1 MKKSLLSLCLMVLA
15 IASWAQNWTAPTEND
30 FPHSTPVYVQVKVNG
45 EEILKGVEVAAFIGD
60 ECRASIVSPNA
71 QISSNL
77 LCYQLRVWGD
87 MDTDLNKTITF
98 KVNYNGLV
106 FKMKKTITF
115 TGETHSEIPLVLNI
129 DLPTGVSLPDP
140 LALEAKLP
148 FSYDL
153 TNDIEFQYEAHDM
166 TGAPL
171 AYTPLG
177 ESEIETELTYNWDFA
192 NSSSY
197 FTVEDNKL
205 TAVQETP
212 GSYLGLTIKIISDVA
227 ELELLST
234 STNVVIT
241 QPVVPVASISCEPN
255 VWDITTDDNLYQLE
269 ELNAAIT
276 VLPEDATNK
285 SYTFEPADEEAA
297 AVFAN
302 GKFTDGGTYN
312 INIVSVA
319 DNSIYTTIVVNV
331 VVPVDAIRPT
341 QSSFYAI
348 TGENLFD
355 LITPNIVV
363 YPENATNKAFHFVVS
378 DEDSDAIVDGVAQ
391 RPGLYRL
398 TVQSDEN
405 PERQTEVTVTVNEIE
420 APESITVNVGESFM
434 EQLSGQIQ
442 VLPIMETFE
451 FAYTI
456 APKTD
461 ADAEGL
467 DVAEGVAL
475 KAGTYTLVVT
485 CTENPKATAEIE
497 VVVVTPVKITFPSS
511 LTLSKFKET
520 ELALTFVEG
529 DNFDP
534 ELLEIQI
541 YFYND
546 IMVPGLE
553 PISYYPTTED
563 NLTWELLANLV
574 GYYEMSV
581 LYNGEY
587 MLNEDGSEYSQLN
600 VPVEVPF
607 NNQGWDWIYFPG
619 MYSLQ
624 TEDGNYKPWMN
635 QDENNRIIDLRSQ
648 TDLLYNDP
656 TYGLFGTI
664 TELACWVGMYKIK
677 ATYENPYDAMF
688 VCTDGDNFWQP
699 TYPTLR
705 KGYNWIGYPN
715 EWDITI
721 DQFNNLNEVNVPED
735 GDKIIGKTGFAEYDA
750 VEGLWLAQEGFT
762 LQAGKGYLYY
772 SNGEGEKSLDMVFY
786 PEDMAQ
792 ARQTKQIAAARQLE
806 KKVWNYD
813 AGAFADN
820 MAVVARIEG
829 LENPENYS
837 IGAFVNGECRG
848 EGSVVS
854 KGRMMISVAG
864 IAGEKVTFRIYNK
877 VTGEFADVAETVKYA
892 QTLGSLKAPLSL
904 TVPEVTGISSV
915 IATDKVQTEGV
926 YDMNGRRV
934 NSMTQSG
941 VYVVKTMVDG
951 KLETKKVVVK

>member
-15 IASWAQNWTAPTEND
+15 MASWAQNWTAPTQND

-45 EEILKGVEVAAFIGD
+45 EEILKGAEVAAFIGD
-60 ECRASIVSPNA
+60 ECRASIESPNA
-71 QISSNL
+71 QIGSDL

-98 KVNYNGLV
+98 KVWYNGLV
-106 FKMKKTITF
+106 FNMKKTITF
-115 TGETHSEIPLVLNI
+115 TGETHSEIPLVLNV

-166 TGAPL
+166 TGAPV

-177 ESEIETELTYNWDFA
+177 ESEIETELTYKWDFA

-205 TAVQETP
+205 TAVQETQ
-212 GSYLGLTIKIISDVA
+212 GSYLGLNIMA
-227 ELELLST
+227 ELPETQMQFLST
-234 STNVVIT
+234 FTTVIIT
-241 QPVVPVASISCEPN
+241 QPVVPVASISCTPSE
-255 VWDITTDDNLYQLE
+255 WTITTNDNLYQLND
-269 ELNAAIT
+269 LNAAIT

-285 SYTFEPADEEAA
+285 SYTFEPADEAAA

-302 GKFTDGGTYN
+302 GMFTDGGTYN
-312 INIVSVA
+312 INIVSQA

-355 LITPNIVV
+355 LVTPSIKV

-378 DEDSDAIVDGVAQ
+378 DEDSDAIVDGVAT
-391 RPGLYRL
+391 RPGVYNIAI
-398 TVQSDEN
+398 QSDEN
-405 PERQTEVTVTVNEIE
+405 PQVQTSVTVTVNEIE
-420 APESITVNVGESFM
+420 APESVTVNVGESFM

-442 VLPIMETFE
+442 VLPIMDTFA
-451 FAYTI
+451 FTYTI

-475 KAGTYTLVVT
+475 KAGTYTLLVT

-497 VVVVTPVKITFPSS
+497 VVVLTPVKITFPAN

-520 ELALTFVEG
+520 ELPLTFVEG

-534 ELLEIQI
+534 ELIEIQI
-541 YFYND
+541 NSYND

-553 PISYYPTTED
+553 PITYYSTSED
-563 NLTWELLANLV
+563 KLTWDLLANLI
-574 GYYEMSV
+574 GYYDLQV

-587 MLNEDGSEYSQLN
+587 MLNEEGSEYTQIT
-600 VPVEVPF
+600 VPVEIPF
-607 NNQGWDWIYFPG
+607 NNAGWDWIYMPTN
-619 MYSLQ
+619 YELQ
-624 TEDGNYKPWMN
+624 NEDGSYKSWMN
-635 QDENNRIIDLRSQ
+635 RDKNNRIIDLRSQ
-648 TDLLYNDP
+648 TDLLYNDD
-656 TYGLFGTI
+656 TYGLFGSI
-664 TELACWVGMYKIK
+664 YSMNAWSGMYKIK
-677 ATYENPYDAMF
+677 AAYENPEDAMF
-688 VCTDGDNFWQP
+688 VSDMEIYWEMF
-699 TYPTLR
+699 YPTVKR
-705 KGYNWIGYPN
+705 GYNWIGYPC

-721 DQFNNLNEVNVPED
+721 DQFNTLNEWNNPSD

-772 SNGEGEKSLDMVFY
+772 SNNEEEYELDLIY
-786 PEDMAQ
+786 RPEDMAQ
-792 ARQTKQIAAARQLE
+792 ARLPRQAAASRQLHN
-806 KKVWNYD
+806 VWNYD

-864 IAGEKVTFRIYNK
+864 IAGEKVTFRLYNK

-892 QTLGSLKAPLSL
+892 QTLGSLKAPLAL

-915 IATDKVQTEGV
+915 VATDKVQTEGI

>member
-45 EEILKGVEVAAFIGD
+45 EEILKGVEVAAFIDD
-60 ECRASIVSPNA
+60 ECRASLVSPNA

-87 MDTDLNKTITF
+87 MDADLNKTIAF
-98 KVNYNGLV
+98 KVSYNGLV

-129 DLPTGVSLPDP
+129 DLPTGVSMPDP

-166 TGAPL
+166 TGAPV

-177 ESEIETELTYNWDFA
+177 ESEIETELTYKWDFA

-205 TAVQETP
+205 TAVQETQ
-212 GSYLGLTIKIISDVA
+212 GAYLGLNIMA
-227 ELELLST
+227 ELPETQVQFLST
-234 STNVVIT
+234 FTTVIIT

-269 ELNAAIT
+269 ELNAAII

-285 SYTFEPADEEAA
+285 AYTFEPADEAAA

-302 GKFTDGGTYN
+302 GRFTDGGTYN

-319 DNSIYTTIVVNV
+319 DNSIYTTIVFNV

-355 LITPNIVV
+355 LITPNVNV
-363 YPENATNKAFHFVVS
+363 YPENATNKAFSFVVS

-405 PERQTEVTVTVNEIE
+405 PQVQTRVTVTVNEIE

-475 KAGTYTLVVT
+475 KAGTYTLLVT

-497 VVVVTPVKITFPSS
+497 VVVLTPVKITFPSN
-511 LTLSKFKET
+511 LTLSKFKAT
-520 ELALTFVEG
+520 ELPLTFVEG

-534 ELLEIQI
+534 ELIEIQI
-541 YFYND
+541 NSYND

-553 PISYYPTTED
+553 PITYYFTSED
-563 NLTWELLANLV
+563 KLTWDLLANFV
-574 GYYEMSV
+574 GYYDLQV

-587 MLNEDGSEYSQLN
+587 MLNEDGSEYTRIT
-600 VPVEVPF
+600 VPVEIPF
-607 NNQGWDWIYFPG
+607 NNAGWDWIYMPT
-619 MYSLQ
+619 YYELQ
-624 TEDGNYKPWMN
+624 NEDGSYKSWMN
-635 QDENNRIIDLRSQ
+635 RDKNNRIIDLRSQ
-648 TDLLYNDP
+648 TDLLYNDD
-656 TYGLFGTI
+656 TYGLFGSI
-664 TELACWVGMYKIK
+664 YSMDAWSGMYKIK
-677 ATYENPYDAMF
+677 AAYENPEDAMF
-688 VCTDGDNFWQP
+688 VSDIEIYWEMV
-699 TYPTLR
+699 YPTIKR
-705 KGYNWIGYPN
+705 GYNWIGYPC

-721 DQFNNLNEVNVPED
+721 DQFNTLNKWNNPSD

-772 SNGEGEKSLDMVFY
+772 SNNEEEYELDLIY
-786 PEDMAQ
+786 REDMAQ
-792 ARQTKQIAAARQLE
+792 ARLPRQAAASRQLNN
-806 KKVWNYD
+806 VWKYD

-854 KGRMMISVAG
+854 NGRMMISVAG
-864 IAGEKVTFRIYNK
+864 TAGEKVSFRIYNK
-877 VTGEFADVAETVKYA
+877 ATGEFADVAETVKYV
-892 QTLGSLKAPLSL
+892 QTLGSLKAPLAL

-915 IATDKVQTEGV
+915 VATDKVQAEGI

>member
-45 EEILKGVEVAAFIGD
+45 EEILKGAEVAAFIGD

-98 KVNYNGLV
+98 KVWYNGLV

-129 DLPTGVSLPDP
+129 DLPTGVSLPNP

-166 TGAPL
+166 TGAPV

-177 ESEIETELTYNWDFA
+177 ESEIETELTYKWDFA

-205 TAVQETP
+205 TAVQETQ
-212 GSYLGLTIKIISDVA
+212 GAYLGLKIMA
-227 ELELLST
+227 ELPETQVQFLST
-234 STNVVIT
+234 FTTVIIT
-241 QPVVPVASISCEPN
+241 QPVVPVASIRCSPSE
-255 VWDITTDDNLYQLE
+255 WTITTNDNLYQLE
-269 ELNAAIT
+269 ELNAAII

-285 SYTFEPADEEAA
+285 SYTFEPADEAAA

-363 YPENATNKAFHFVVS
+363 YPENATNKTFSFVVS
-378 DEDSDAIVDGVAQ
+378 DEDSDAIVDGVAT
-391 RPGLYRL
+391 RPGVYNI
-398 TVQSDEN
+398 TIQSDEN
-405 PERQTEVTVTVNEIE
+405 PQVQTRVTITVNEIE
-420 APESITVNVGESFM
+420 APESVTVNVGESFM

-475 KAGTYTLVVT
+475 KAGTYTLLVT

-497 VVVVTPVKITFPSS
+497 VVVFTPVKITFPAN

-520 ELALTFVEG
+520 ELPLTLVEG

-534 ELLEIQI
+534 ELIEIQI
-541 YFYND
+541 NSYND

-553 PISYYPTTED
+553 PITYYFTSED
-563 NLTWELLANLV
+563 KLTWDLLANFV
-574 GYYEMSV
+574 GYYDLQV

-587 MLNEDGSEYSQLN
+587 MLNEDGSEYTQIT
-600 VPVEVPF
+600 VPVEIPF
-607 NNQGWDWIYFPG
+607 NNAGWDWIYMPT
-619 MYSLQ
+619 YYELQ
-624 TEDGNYKPWMN
+624 NEDGSYKSWMN
-635 QDENNRIIDLRSQ
+635 RDKNNRIIDLRSQ
-648 TDLLYNDP
+648 TDLLYNDD

-664 TELACWVGMYKIK
+664 YSMEAWAGMYKIK
-677 ATYENPYDAMF
+677 AAYENPEDAMF
-688 VCTDGDNFWQP
+688 VSDMEIYWEMV
-699 TYPTLR
+699 YPTIK
-705 KGYNWIGYPN
+705 KGYNWIGYPC

-721 DQFNNLNEVNVPED
+721 DQFNTLNRWNNPSD

-772 SNGEGEKSLDMVFY
+772 SNNEEEYELDLIY
-786 PEDMAQ
+786 REDMAQ
-792 ARQTKQIAAARQLE
+792 ARLPRQAAASRQLNN
-806 KKVWNYD
+806 VWNYD

-864 IAGEKVTFRIYNK
+864 IAGEKVTFRLYNK

-892 QTLGSLKAPLSL
+892 QTLGSLKAPLAL

-915 IATDKVQTEGV
+915 VATDKVQAEGI

>member
-1 MKKSLLSLCLMVLA
+1 MKKSLLSLCMMLLTV
-15 IASWAQNWTAPTEND
+15 ASWAQNWTAPTEND
-30 FPHSTPVYVQVKVNG
+30 YPHSTPVYVQVKVNG
-45 EEILKGVEVAAFIGD
+45 EEMLKGVEVAAFIDD
-60 ECRASIVSPNA
+60 ECRASLQSPNA
-71 QISSNL
+71 QVSGEL

-87 MDTDLNKTITF
+87 TDADLNKTITF
-98 KVNYNGLV
+98 KVSYNGLV

-115 TGETHSEIPLVLNI
+115 TGETYSEIPLVLNI

-140 LALEAKLP
+140 LELEAKLP

-153 TNDIEFQYEAHDM
+153 TNDIEFQYEGRDAS
-166 TGAPL
+166 GALVP
-171 AYTPLG
+171 YTPLG
-177 ESEIETELTYNWDFA
+177 ESEIETELTYSWDFA
-192 NSSSY
+192 NSSAY
-197 FTVEDNKL
+197 FTVENNKL
-205 TAVQETP
+205 LAVQETP
-212 GSYLGLTIKIISDVA
+212 GSYLGLKVKIISDVA
-227 ELELLST
+227 ERELCST
-234 STNVVIT
+234 FTNVVIT

-255 VWDITTDDNLYQLE
+255 VWDITTDDNLYELE
-269 ELNAAIT
+269 ELNAAI
-276 VLPEDATNK
+276 VILPEDATNK
-285 SYTFEPADEEAA
+285 GYSFEPADEAAA

-302 GKFTDGGTYN
+302 GMFTDGGTYN
-312 INIVSVA
+312 INIVSQA

-363 YPENATNKAFHFVVS
+363 YPENATNKTFHFVVS
-378 DEDSDAIVDGVAQ
+378 DEDSDAIVDGVAL

-405 PERQTEVTVTVNEIE
+405 PQVQTDVTVTVNEIE

-475 KAGTYTLVVT
+475 KAGTYTLLVT

-497 VVVVTPVKITFPSS
+497 VVVITPVKITFPAN

-520 ELALTFVEG
+520 ELPLTFVEG

-534 ELLEIQI
+534 ELIEIRI
-541 YFYND
+541 NNYND

-553 PISYYPTTED
+553 PITYYSTSED
-563 NLTWELLANLV
+563 KLTWDLLANLI
-574 GYYEMSV
+574 GYYDMAV
-581 LYNGEY
+581 LYDGKY
-587 MLNEDGSEYSQLN
+587 MLNEEGSEYTQIT
-600 VPVEVPF
+600 VPVEIPF
-607 NNQGWDWIYFPG
+607 NNAGWDWIYMPT
-619 MYSLQ
+619 YYELQ
-624 TEDGNYKPWMN
+624 NEDGSYKSWMN
-635 QDENNRIIDLRSQ
+635 RDKNNRIIDMRSQ
-648 TDLLYNDP
+648 TDLLYNDD
-656 TYGLFGTI
+656 TYGLFGSI
-664 TELACWVGMYKIK
+664 YSMDAWSGMYKIK
-677 ATYENPYDAMF
+677 AAYENPEDAMF
-688 VCTDGDNFWQP
+688 VSDMEIYWEMVSP
-699 TYPTLR
+699 TVKR
-705 KGYNWIGYPN
+705 GYNWIGYPC

-721 DQFNNLNEVNVPED
+721 DQFNTLNEYNNPSD
-735 GDKIIGKTGFAEYDA
+735 GDKIIGKTGFAEYDGA
-750 VEGLWLAQEGFT
+750 EGLWLAQEGFT

-772 SNGEGEKSLDMVFY
+772 SNSDDEYELNLIY
-786 PEDMAQ
+786 HPEDMAQ
-792 ARQTKQIAAARQLE
+792 VRLPRLAAASRQLNN
-806 KKVWNYD
+806 VWNYD

-854 KGRMMISVAG
+854 NGRMMISVAG
-864 IAGEKVTFRIYNK
+864 TAGEKVSFRIYNK
-877 VTGEFADVAETVKYA
+877 ATGEFADVAETVKYA
-892 QTLGSLKAPLSL
+892 QTLGSLKAPLAL

-915 IATDKVQTEGV
+915 VAADKVQTEGI
-926 YDMNGRRV
+926 YDMNGRRI

-941 VYVVKTMVDG
+941 VYVVKTMEGG
-951 KLETKKVVVK
+951 KIVTKKVVVK

>member
-87 MDTDLNKTITF
+87 MDADLNKTITF

-166 TGAPL
+166 TGAPV

-177 ESEIETELTYNWDFA
+177 ESEIETELTYKWDFA

-205 TAVQETP
+205 TAVQETQ
-212 GSYLGLTIKIISDVA
+212 GAYLGLNIMA
-227 ELELLST
+227 ELPEAQVQFLST
-234 STNVVIT
+234 FTTVIIT
-241 QPVVPVASISCEPN
+241 QPVVPVASIRCAPSE
-255 VWDITTDDNLYQLE
+255 WTITTNDNLYQLE
-269 ELNAAIT
+269 ELNAAII

-475 KAGTYTLVVT
+475 KAGTYTLLVT
-485 CTENPKATAEIE
+485 CTENPKATAEIVI
-497 VVVVTPVKITFPSS
+497 VVLTPVKITFPSQ
-511 LTLSKFKET
+511 LELSKFKDT
-520 ELALTFVEG
+520 ELNLTFVEG

-534 ELLEIQI
+534 DLLEIQI
-541 YFYND
+541 MASSDYISD
-546 IMVPGLE
+546 
-553 PISYYPTTED
+553 PISYNSIDED
-563 NLTWELLANLV
+563 NLSWSMRANAV
-574 GYYEMSV
+574 GYYDMAV
-581 LYNGEY
+581 VYNGEY
-587 MLNEDGSEYSQLN
+587 MLNEDGYEYTQLT
-600 VPVEVPF
+600 VPVEIPF
-607 NNQGWDWIYFPG
+607 NHQGWDWIYMPI
-619 MYSLQ
+619 YYDLLN
-624 TEDGNYKPWMN
+624 EDGASYKSWMN
-635 QDENNRIIDLRSQ
+635 RDENNRIIDMRSQ
-648 TDLLYNDP
+648 TDLLYNDD

-664 TELACWVGMYKIK
+664 YSMEAQAGMYKIK
-677 ATYENPYDAMF
+677 ATYENPEDAMF
-688 VCTDGDNFWQP
+688 VGNMEIYWERVCP
-699 TYPTLR
+699 MVK

-721 DQFNNLNEVNVPED
+721 DQFNELNEMNRPED
-735 GDKIIGKTGFAEYDA
+735 GDKIIGKNGFAEFDA
-750 VEGLWLAQEGFT
+750 AENMWLAQDGFY

-772 SNGEGEKSLDMVFY
+772 SNSEEEEKELNFEYFTMV
-786 PEDMAQ
+786 PE
-792 ARQTKQIAAARQLE
+792 AREVAARQLE

-864 IAGEKVTFRIYNK
+864 IAGEKVTFRLYNK

-892 QTLGSLKAPLSL
+892 QTLGSLKAPLAL

-915 IATDKVQTEGV
+915 VATDKVQAEGV

>member
-87 MDTDLNKTITF
+87 MDADLNKTITF
-98 KVNYNGLV
+98 KVWYNGLV
-106 FKMKKTITF
+106 FNMKKTITF

-166 TGAPL
+166 TGAPV

-177 ESEIETELTYNWDFA
+177 ESEIETELTYSWDFA

-205 TAVQETP
+205 TAVQETQ
-212 GSYLGLTIKIISDVA
+212 GSYLGLNIMV
-227 ELELLST
+227 ELPETQMQFLST
-234 STNVVIT
+234 FTTVIIT
-241 QPVVPVASISCEPN
+241 QPVVPVASIRCAPSE
-255 VWDITTDDNLYQLE
+255 WTITTNDNLYQLE
-269 ELNAAIT
+269 ELNAAII

-355 LITPNIVV
+355 LVTPSIKV

-391 RPGLYRL
+391 RPGIYHL

-475 KAGTYTLVVT
+475 KAGTYTLLVT
-485 CTENPKATAEIE
+485 CTENPKATAEIVI
-497 VVVVTPVKITFPSS
+497 VVLTPVKITFPSQ
-511 LTLSKFKET
+511 LELSKFKDT
-520 ELALTFVEG
+520 ELNLTFVEG

-534 ELLEIQI
+534 DLLEIQI
-541 YFYND
+541 MGSSDYISD
-546 IMVPGLE
+546 
-553 PISYYPTTED
+553 PISYNSIDED
-563 NLTWELLANLV
+563 NLSWSMRANAV
-574 GYYEMSV
+574 GYYDMAV
-581 LYNGEY
+581 VYNGEY
-587 MLNEDGSEYSQLN
+587 MLNEDGYEYTQLT
-600 VPVEVPF
+600 VPVEIPF
-607 NNQGWDWIYFPG
+607 NHQGWDWIYMPI
-619 MYSLQ
+619 YYDLLN
-624 TEDGNYKPWMN
+624 EDGASYKSWMN
-635 QDENNRIIDLRSQ
+635 RDENNRIIDMRSQ
-648 TDLLYNDP
+648 TDLLYNDD

-664 TELACWVGMYKIK
+664 YSMDAGAGMYKIK
-677 ATYENPYDAMF
+677 ATYENPEDAMF
-688 VCTDGDNFWQP
+688 VGNMEIYWERA
-699 TYPTLR
+699 YPMVK

-721 DQFNNLNEVNVPED
+721 DQFNELNEMNRPED
-735 GDKIIGKTGFAEYDA
+735 GDKIIGKNGFAEFDA
-750 VEGLWLAQEGFT
+750 AENMWLAQDGFY

-772 SNGEGEKSLDMVFY
+772 SNSEEEEKELNFDYFTMV
-786 PEDMAQ
+786 PE
-792 ARQTKQIAAARQLE
+792 AREVAARQLE

-864 IAGEKVTFRIYNK
+864 IAGEKVTFRLYNK

-892 QTLGSLKAPLSL
+892 QTLGSLKTPLAL

-915 IATDKVQTEGV
+915 VATDKVQAEGI

>member
-1 MKKSLLSLCLMVLA
+1 MKKSLLSLCMMLLTV
-15 IASWAQNWTAPTEND
+15 ASWARNWTAPTEND
-30 FPHSTPVYVQVKVNG
+30 YPHSTPVYVQVKVNG
-45 EEILKGVEVAAFIGD
+45 EEMLKGVEVAAFIDD
-60 ECRASIVSPNA
+60 ECRASLQSPNA
-71 QISSNL
+71 QVSGEL

-87 MDTDLNKTITF
+87 TDADLNKTITF

-115 TGETHSEIPLVLNI
+115 TGETYSEIPLVLNI

-140 LALEAKLP
+140 LELEAKLP

-153 TNDIEFQYEAHDM
+153 TNDIEFQYEGRDVS
-166 TGAPL
+166 GALVP
-171 AYTPLG
+171 YTPLG
-177 ESEIETELTYNWDFA
+177 ESEIETELTYSWDFA
-192 NSSSY
+192 NSSAY
-197 FTVEDNKL
+197 FTVENNKL
-205 TAVQETP
+205 QAVQETP
-212 GSYLGLTIKIISDVA
+212 GSYLGLKIKIISDVA
-227 ELELLST
+227 ERELCST
-234 STNVVIT
+234 FTNVVIT

-269 ELNAAIT
+269 ELNAAI
-276 VLPEDATNK
+276 VILPEDATNK
-285 SYTFEPADEEAA
+285 GYSFEPADEEAA

-312 INIVSVA
+312 INIVSQA
-319 DNSIYTTIVVNV
+319 DNSIYTTVVFNV
-331 VVPVDAIRPT
+331 TVPVVAIRPS
-341 QSSFYAI
+341 QRSFYAI

-355 LITPNIVV
+355 LITPSINV
-363 YPENATNKAFHFVVS
+363 YPENATNKAFSFVVS
-378 DEDSDAIVDGVAQ
+378 DEDSDAIVDGVAT
-391 RPGLYRL
+391 RPGVYNI
-398 TVQSDEN
+398 TIQSDEN
-405 PERQTEVTVTVNEIE
+405 PQVQTDVTVTVNEIE

-442 VLPIMETFE
+442 VLPVMETLE
-451 FAYTI
+451 FTYTI

-475 KAGTYTLVVT
+475 KAGTYTLLVT

-497 VVVVTPVKITFPSS
+497 VVVLTPVKITFPAN

-520 ELALTFVEG
+520 EVAMTLVEG

-534 ELLEIQI
+534 ELIEIQMN
-541 YFYND
+541 YYSD
-546 IMVPGLE
+546 IMVPGLD
-553 PISYYPTTED
+553 PITYYATSED
-563 NLTWELLANLV
+563 NLTWNFLANLV
-574 GYYEMSV
+574 GYCDMAV

-587 MLNEDGSEYSQLN
+587 MQNEDGYEYTQIT
-600 VPVEVPF
+600 VPVEIPF
-607 NNQGWDWIYFPG
+607 NNAGWDWIYMPTS
-619 MYSLQ
+619 YELQ
-624 TEDGNYKPWMN
+624 NEDGSYKSWMN
-635 QDENNRIIDLRSQ
+635 QDKNNRIIDLRSQ
-648 TDLLYNDP
+648 TDLLYNDD
-656 TYGLFGTI
+656 TYGLFGSI
-664 TELACWVGMYKIK
+664 SSMDAWSGMYKIK
-677 ATYENPYDAMF
+677 AAYENPEDAMF
-688 VCTDGDNFWQP
+688 VSDKEIYWEMFNP
-699 TYPTLR
+699 TVKR
-705 KGYNWIGYPN
+705 GYNWIGYPC

-721 DQFNNLNEVNVPED
+721 DQFNTLNEWNNPSD

-772 SNGEGEKSLDMVFY
+772 SNNEEENELNLIYRYESAEEVRL
-786 PEDMAQ
+786 P
-792 ARQTKQIAAARQLE
+792 RQAAASRQFNN
-806 KKVWNYD
+806 VWKYD

-854 KGRMMISVAG
+854 NGRMMISVAG
-864 IAGEKVTFRIYNK
+864 TAGEKVSFRIYNK
-877 VTGEFADVAETVKYA
+877 ATGEFADVAETVKYA
-892 QTLGSLKAPLSL
+892 QTLGSLKAPLAL

-915 IATDKVQTEGV
+915 VAADKVQTEGI
-926 YDMNGRRV
+926 YDMNGRRI

-941 VYVVKTMVDG
+941 VYVVKTMEGG
-951 KLETKKVVVK
+951 KIVTKKVVVK

>member
-45 EEILKGVEVAAFIGD
+45 EEILKGVEVAAFIDD
-60 ECRASIVSPNA
+60 ECRASLVSPNA

-87 MDTDLNKTITF
+87 MDADLNKTITF
-98 KVNYNGLV
+98 KVSYNGLV

-166 TGAPL
+166 TGAPV

-177 ESEIETELTYNWDFA
+177 ESEIETELTYKWDFA

-197 FTVEDNKL
+197 FTVENNKL
-205 TAVQETP
+205 TAVQETQ
-212 GSYLGLTIKIISDVA
+212 GAYLGLNIMA
-227 ELELLST
+227 ELPETQVQFLST
-234 STNVVIT
+234 FTTVIIT
-241 QPVVPVASISCEPN
+241 QPVVPVASISCTPSE
-255 VWDITTDDNLYQLE
+255 WTITTNDNLYQLND
-269 ELNAAIT
+269 LNAAIT

-285 SYTFEPADEEAA
+285 SYTFEPADEAAA

-302 GKFTDGGTYN
+302 GRFTDGGTYN

-355 LITPNIVV
+355 LVTPSIKV

-475 KAGTYTLVVT
+475 KAGTYTLLVT

-497 VVVVTPVKITFPSS
+497 VVVITPVKITFPAN

-520 ELALTFVEG
+520 EVAMTLVEG

-534 ELLEIQI
+534 ELIEIQI
-541 YFYND
+541 NYYSD
-546 IMVPGLE
+546 IMVPGLD
-553 PISYYPTTED
+553 PITYYATSED
-563 NLTWELLANLV
+563 NLTWNFLANLI
-574 GYYEMSV
+574 GYCDMAV

-587 MLNEDGSEYSQLN
+587 MLNEDGSEYTQIT
-600 VPVEVPF
+600 VPVEIPF
-607 NNQGWDWIYFPG
+607 NNAGWDWIYMPTN
-619 MYSLQ
+619 YELQ
-624 TEDGNYKPWMN
+624 NEDGSYKSWMN
-635 QDENNRIIDLRSQ
+635 RDKNNRIIDLRSQ
-648 TDLLYNDP
+648 TDLLYNDD

-664 TELACWVGMYKIK
+664 YSMNAWSGMYKIK
-677 ATYENPYDAMF
+677 AAYENPEDAMF
-688 VCTDGDNFWQP
+688 VSDMEIYWEMF
-699 TYPTLR
+699 YPTVKR
-705 KGYNWIGYPN
+705 GYNWIGYPC

-721 DQFNNLNEVNVPED
+721 DQFNTLNEWNNPSD
-735 GDKIIGKTGFAEYDA
+735 GDKIIGKNGFAEFDA
-750 VEGLWLAQEGFT
+750 AENLWFAQDGFY

-772 SNGEGEKSLDMVFY
+772 SNNEEEYELDLIY
-786 PEDMAQ
+786 RPEDMAQ
-792 ARQTKQIAAARQLE
+792 ARLPRQAAASRQLHN
-806 KKVWNYD
+806 VWNYD

-864 IAGEKVTFRIYNK
+864 IAGEKVTFRLYNK

-892 QTLGSLKAPLSL
+892 QTLGSLKAPLAL

-915 IATDKVQTEGV
+915 VATDKVQAEGI

-934 NSMTQSG
+934 NSITQSG

>member
-1 MKKSLLSLCLMVLA
+1 MKKSLLSLCMMLLTV
-15 IASWAQNWTAPTEND
+15 ASWAQNWTAPTEND
-30 FPHSTPVYVQVKVNG
+30 YPHSTPVYVQVKVNG
-45 EEILKGVEVAAFIGD
+45 EEMLKGVEVAAFIDD
-60 ECRASIVSPNA
+60 ECRASLQSPNA
-71 QISSNL
+71 QVSDDL

-87 MDTDLNKTITF
+87 TDADLNKTITF

-115 TGETHSEIPLVLNI
+115 TGETYSEIPLVLNI

-140 LALEAKLP
+140 LELEAKLP

-166 TGAPL
+166 TGAPV

-177 ESEIETELTYNWDFA
+177 ESEIETELTYSWDFA
-192 NSSSY
+192 NSSAY
-197 FTVEDNKL
+197 FTVENNKL
-205 TAVQETP
+205 LAVQETP
-212 GSYLGLTIKIISDVA
+212 GSYLGLKIKIISDVA
-227 ELELLST
+227 ERELCST
-234 STNVVIT
+234 FTNVVIT

-269 ELNAAIT
+269 ELNAAI
-276 VLPEDATNK
+276 VILPEDATNK
-285 SYTFEPADEEAA
+285 GYSFEPADEEAA

-302 GKFTDGGTYN
+302 GMFTDGGTYN
-312 INIVSVA
+312 INIVSQA
-319 DNSIYTTIVVNV
+319 DNSIYTTVVFNV
-331 VVPVDAIRPT
+331 TVPVVAIRPS
-341 QSSFYAI
+341 QRSFYAI

-355 LITPNIVV
+355 LITPSINV
-363 YPENATNKAFHFVVS
+363 YPENATNKAFSFVV
-378 DEDSDAIVDGVAQ
+378 DAGDSDAIVDGVAT
-391 RPGLYRL
+391 RPGVYNI
-398 TVQSDEN
+398 TIQSDEN
-405 PERQTEVTVTVNEIE
+405 PQVQTNVTVTVNEIE

-442 VLPIMETFE
+442 VLPVMETFA
-451 FAYTI
+451 FTYTI

-475 KAGTYTLVVT
+475 NAGTYTLLVT

-497 VVVVTPVKITFPSS
+497 VVVLTPVKITFPAN

-520 ELALTFVEG
+520 EVAMTLVEG

-534 ELLEIQI
+534 ELIEIRI
-541 YFYND
+541 NYYSD
-546 IMVPGLE
+546 IMVPGLD
-553 PISYYPTTED
+553 PITYYATSED
-563 NLTWELLANLV
+563 NLTWNFLANLV
-574 GYYEMSV
+574 GYCDMAV

-587 MLNEDGSEYSQLN
+587 MQNEDGDEYTQIT
-600 VPVEVPF
+600 VPVEIPF
-607 NNQGWDWIYFPG
+607 NNAGWDWIYMPTS
-619 MYSLQ
+619 YELQ
-624 TEDGNYKPWMN
+624 NEDGSYKSWMN
-635 QDENNRIIDLRSQ
+635 QDKNNRIIDLRSQ
-648 TDLLYNDP
+648 TDLLYNDD
-656 TYGLFGTI
+656 TYGLFGSI
-664 TELACWVGMYKIK
+664 SSMDAWSGMYKIK
-677 ATYENPYDAMF
+677 AAYENPEDAMF
-688 VCTDGDNFWQP
+688 VSDKEIYWEMVSP
-699 TYPTLR
+699 TVKR
-705 KGYNWIGYPN
+705 GYNWIGYPC

-721 DQFNNLNEVNVPED
+721 DQFNTLNEWNNPSD

-772 SNGEGEKSLDMVFY
+772 SNNEEENELNLIYRYESAEEVRL
-786 PEDMAQ
+786 P
-792 ARQTKQIAAARQLE
+792 RQAAASRQLNN
-806 KKVWNYD
+806 VWNYD

-854 KGRMMISVAG
+854 NGRMMISVAG
-864 IAGEKVTFRIYNK
+864 TAGEKVSFRIYNK
-877 VTGEFADVAETVKYA
+877 ATGEFADVAETVKYA
-892 QTLGSLKAPLSL
+892 QTLGSLKAPLAL

-915 IATDKVQTEGV
+915 VAADKVQTEGI
-926 YDMNGRRV
+926 YDMNGRRI

-941 VYVVKTMVDG
+941 VYVVKTMEGG
-951 KLETKKVVVK
+951 KIVTKKVVVK

>member
-45 EEILKGVEVAAFIGD
+45 EEILKGVEVAAFIDD
-60 ECRASIVSPNA
+60 ECRASLVSPNA

-87 MDTDLNKTITF
+87 MDADLNKTITF
-98 KVNYNGLV
+98 KVSYNGLV

-129 DLPTGVSLPDP
+129 DLPTGVSMPDP

-166 TGAPL
+166 TGAPV

-177 ESEIETELTYNWDFA
+177 ESEIETELTYKWDFA
-192 NSSSY
+192 NSSAY
-197 FTVEDNKL
+197 FTVENNKL
-205 TAVQETP
+205 QAVQETP
-212 GSYLGLTIKIISDVA
+212 GSYLGLKIKVISDVA
-227 ELELLST
+227 ELEFLST
-234 STNVVIT
+234 FTTVIIT

-255 VWDITTDDNLYQLE
+255 VWDITTDDNLYQLND
-269 ELNAAIT
+269 LNAAIT

-285 SYTFEPADEEAA
+285 SYTFEPADEAAA

-302 GKFTDGGTYN
+302 GMFTDGGTYN
-312 INIVSVA
+312 INIVSQA
-319 DNSIYTTIVVNV
+319 DNSIYTTVVFNV
-331 VVPVDAIRPT
+331 TVPVDAIRPS
-341 QSSFYAI
+341 QQSFYAI

-355 LITPNIVV
+355 LITPSIKV

-378 DEDSDAIVDGVAQ
+378 DEDSDAIVDGVAT
-391 RPGLYRL
+391 RPGVYNIAI
-398 TVQSDEN
+398 QSDEN
-405 PERQTEVTVTVNEIE
+405 PQVQTRVTVTVNEIE
-420 APESITVNVGESFM
+420 APESVTVNVGESFM

-451 FAYTI
+451 FTYTI

-475 KAGTYTLVVT
+475 KAGTYTLLVT

-497 VVVVTPVKITFPSS
+497 VVVLTPVKITFPAN

-520 ELALTFVEG
+520 ELPLTFVEG

-534 ELLEIQI
+534 ELIEIQI
-541 YFYND
+541 NSYND

-553 PISYYPTTED
+553 PITYYSTSED
-563 NLTWELLANLV
+563 KLTWDLLANLI
-574 GYYEMSV
+574 GYYDLQV

-587 MLNEDGSEYSQLN
+587 MLNEEGSEYTQIT
-600 VPVEVPF
+600 VPVEIPF
-607 NNQGWDWIYFPG
+607 NNAGWDWIYMPTN
-619 MYSLQ
+619 YELQ
-624 TEDGNYKPWMN
+624 NEDGSYKSWMN
-635 QDENNRIIDLRSQ
+635 RDKNNRIIDLRSQ
-648 TDLLYNDP
+648 TDLLYNDD
-656 TYGLFGTI
+656 TYGLFGSI
-664 TELACWVGMYKIK
+664 YSMNAWSGMYKIK
-677 ATYENPYDAMF
+677 AAYENPEDAMF
-688 VCTDGDNFWQP
+688 VSDMEIYWEMF
-699 TYPTLR
+699 YPTVKR
-705 KGYNWIGYPN
+705 GYNWIGYPC

-721 DQFNNLNEVNVPED
+721 DQFNTLNEWNNPSD

-772 SNGEGEKSLDMVFY
+772 SNNEEEYELDLIY
-786 PEDMAQ
+786 RPEDMAQ
-792 ARQTKQIAAARQLE
+792 ARLPRQAAASRQLHN
-806 KKVWNYD
+806 VWNYD

-864 IAGEKVTFRIYNK
+864 IAGEKVTFRLYNK

-892 QTLGSLKAPLSL
+892 QTLGSLKAPLAL
-904 TVPEVTGISSV
+904 TVPDVTGISSV
-915 IATDKVQTEGV
+915 VATDKVQAEGI
-926 YDMNGRRV
+926 YDMNGCRV

>member
-15 IASWAQNWTAPTEND
+15 MASWAQNWTAPTEND

-45 EEILKGVEVAAFIGD
+45 EEILKGAEVAAFIDD

-87 MDTDLNKTITF
+87 MDADLNKTITF
-98 KVNYNGLV
+98 KVSYNGLV

-129 DLPTGVSLPDP
+129 DLPTGVSMPDP

-166 TGAPL
+166 TGAPV

-197 FTVEDNKL
+197 FTVENNKL
-205 TAVQETP
+205 LAVQETQ
-212 GSYLGLTIKIISDVA
+212 GAYLGLNIMA
-227 ELELLST
+227 ELPEAQMQFLST
-234 STNVVIT
+234 FTTVIIT
-241 QPVVPVASISCEPN
+241 QPVVPVASISCTPSE
-255 VWDITTDDNLYQLE
+255 WTITTKDNLYQLND
-269 ELNAAIT
+269 LNAAIT

-285 SYTFEPADEEAA
+285 SYTFEPADEAAA

-302 GKFTDGGTYN
+302 GRFTDGGTYN
-312 INIVSVA
+312 INIVSQA

-355 LITPNIVV
+355 LVTPSIKV

-420 APESITVNVGESFM
+420 APESITINVGESFM

-475 KAGTYTLVVT
+475 KAGTYTLLVT

-497 VVVVTPVKITFPSS
+497 VVVITPVKITFPSN
-511 LTLSKFKET
+511 LTLSKFKAT
-520 ELALTFVEG
+520 ELPLTFVEG

-534 ELLEIQI
+534 ELIEIQI
-541 YFYND
+541 NSYND

-553 PISYYPTTED
+553 PITYYFTSKD
-563 NLTWELLANLV
+563 KLTWDLLANFV
-574 GYYEMSV
+574 GYYDLQV

-587 MLNEDGSEYSQLN
+587 MLNEDGSEYTQIT
-600 VPVEVPF
+600 VPVEIPF
-607 NNQGWDWIYFPG
+607 NNAGWDWIYMPTN
-619 MYSLQ
+619 YELQ
-624 TEDGNYKPWMN
+624 NEDGSYKSWMN
-635 QDENNRIIDLRSQ
+635 RDKNNRIIDLRSQ
-648 TDLLYNDP
+648 TDLLYNDD

-664 TELACWVGMYKIK
+664 YSMNAWSGMYKIK
-677 ATYENPYDAMF
+677 AAYENPEDAMF
-688 VCTDGDNFWQP
+688 VSDMEIYWEMF
-699 TYPTLR
+699 YPTVKR
-705 KGYNWIGYPN
+705 GYNWIGYPC

-721 DQFNNLNEVNVPED
+721 DQFNTLNEWNNPSD

-772 SNGEGEKSLDMVFY
+772 SNNEEEYELDLIY
-786 PEDMAQ
+786 RPEDMAQ
-792 ARQTKQIAAARQLE
+792 ARLPRQAAASRQLHN
-806 KKVWNYD
+806 VWNYD

-864 IAGEKVTFRIYNK
+864 IAGEKVTFRLYNK

-892 QTLGSLKAPLSL
+892 QTLGSLKAPLAL

-915 IATDKVQTEGV
+915 VAADKVQTEGI

>member
-45 EEILKGVEVAAFIGD
+45 EEILKGVEVAAFIDD
-60 ECRASIVSPNA
+60 ECRASLVSPNA

-98 KVNYNGLV
+98 KVSYNGLV

-129 DLPTGVSLPDP
+129 DLPTGVSMPDP

-166 TGAPL
+166 TGAPV

-177 ESEIETELTYNWDFA
+177 ESEIETELTYKWDFA
-192 NSSSY
+192 NSSAY

-205 TAVQETP
+205 TAVQETQ
-212 GSYLGLTIKIISDVA
+212 GAYLGLNIMA
-227 ELELLST
+227 ELPEAQMQFLST
-234 STNVVIT
+234 FTTVIIT
-241 QPVVPVASISCEPN
+241 QPVVPVASIRCTPSE
-255 VWDITTDDNLYQLE
+255 WTITTKDNLYQLKD
-269 ELNAAIT
+269 LNAAIT

-285 SYTFEPADEEAA
+285 SYTFEPADEAAA

-302 GKFTDGGTYN
+302 GSFTDGGTYN

-341 QSSFYAI
+341 QSRFYAI

-355 LITPNIVV
+355 LVTPSIKV

-378 DEDSDAIVDGVAQ
+378 DEDSDAIVDGVAI
-391 RPGLYRL
+391 RPGVYNIAI
-398 TVQSDEN
+398 QSDEN
-405 PERQTEVTVTVNEIE
+405 PQVQTRVTVTVNEIE

-475 KAGTYTLVVT
+475 KAGTYTLLVT

-497 VVVVTPVKITFPSS
+497 VVVLTPVKITFPAN
-511 LTLSKFKET
+511 LTLSKFKAT
-520 ELALTFVEG
+520 ELPLTFVEG

-534 ELLEIQI
+534 ELIEIQI
-541 YFYND
+541 NSNND

-553 PISYYPTTED
+553 PITYYSTSED
-563 NLTWELLANLV
+563 KLTWDLLANLI
-574 GYYEMSV
+574 GYYDLQV

-587 MLNEDGSEYSQLN
+587 MLNEEGSEYTQII
-600 VPVEVPF
+600 VPVEIPF
-607 NNQGWDWIYFPG
+607 NNAGWDWIYMPT
-619 MYSLQ
+619 YYELQ
-624 TEDGNYKPWMN
+624 NEDGSYKSWMN
-635 QDENNRIIDLRSQ
+635 RDKNNRIIDLRSQ
-648 TDLLYNDP
+648 TDLLYNDD

-664 TELACWVGMYKIK
+664 YSMEAWAGMYKIK
-677 ATYENPYDAMF
+677 ATYENPEDAMF
-688 VCTDGDNFWQP
+688 VSDMEIYWETV
-699 TYPTLR
+699 YPTIKR
-705 KGYNWIGYPN
+705 GYNWIGYPC

-721 DQFNNLNEVNVPED
+721 DQFNTLNKWNNPSD

-772 SNGEGEKSLDMVFY
+772 SNNEEEYELDLIY
-786 PEDMAQ
+786 REDMAQ
-792 ARQTKQIAAARQLE
+792 ARLPRQAAASRQLNN
-806 KKVWNYD
+806 VWKYD

-854 KGRMMISVAG
+854 NGRMMISVAG
-864 IAGEKVTFRIYNK
+864 TAGEKVSFRIYNK
-877 VTGEFADVAETVKYA
+877 ATGEFADVAETVKYA
-892 QTLGSLKAPLSL
+892 QTLGSLKAPLAL

-915 IATDKVQTEGV
+915 VATDKVQAEGV

>member
-1 MKKSLLSLCLMVLA
+1 MKKSLLSLCMMLLTV
-15 IASWAQNWTAPTEND
+15 ASWAQNWTAPTEND
-30 FPHSTPVYVQVKVNG
+30 YPHSTPVYVQVKVNG
-45 EEILKGVEVAAFIGD
+45 EEMLKGVEVAAFIDD
-60 ECRASIVSPNA
+60 ECRASSQFADA
-71 QISSNL
+71 QVGGL

-87 MDTDLNKTITF
+87 TDADLNKTITF

-115 TGETHSEIPLVLNI
+115 TGETYSEIPLVLNI
-129 DLPTGVSLPDP
+129 DLPTGVSMPDP
-140 LALEAKLP
+140 LELEAKLP

-166 TGAPL
+166 TGAL
-171 AYTPLG
+171 VTYTPLG
-177 ESEIETELTYNWDFA
+177 ESEIETELTYKWDFA

-212 GSYLGLTIKIISDVA
+212 GSYLGLKIKIISDVA
-227 ELELLST
+227 ELEFLST

-255 VWDITTDDNLYQLE
+255 VWDITTDDNLYELE
-269 ELNAAIT
+269 ELNAAIII
-276 VLPEDATNK
+276 LPEDATNK
-285 SYTFEPADEEAA
+285 GYSFEPADEEAA

-312 INIVSVA
+312 INIVSLA
-319 DNSIYTTIVVNV
+319 DNSIYTTVVFNV
-331 VVPVDAIRPT
+331 TVPVDAIRPT

-355 LITPNIVV
+355 LITPSVNV

-378 DEDSDAIVDGVAQ
+378 DEDSDAIVDGVAL

-405 PERQTEVTVTVNEIE
+405 PQVQTEVTVTVNEIE

-451 FAYTI
+451 FTYTI

-467 DVAEGVAL
+467 DVAEGVAV
-475 KAGTYTLVVT
+475 KAGTYTLLVT

-497 VVVVTPVKITFPSS
+497 VVVLTPVKITFPAN

-520 ELALTFVEG
+520 EVAMTLVEG

-534 ELLEIQI
+534 ELIEIRI
-541 YFYND
+541 NYYSD
-546 IMVPGLE
+546 IMVPGLD
-553 PISYYPTTED
+553 PITYYATSED
-563 NLTWELLANLV
+563 NLTWNFLANLV
-574 GYYEMSV
+574 GYCDMAV

-587 MLNEDGSEYSQLN
+587 MQNEDGDEYTQIT
-600 VPVEVPF
+600 VPVEIPF
-607 NNQGWDWIYFPG
+607 NNAGWDWIYMPTS
-619 MYSLQ
+619 YELQ
-624 TEDGNYKPWMN
+624 NEDGSYKSWMN
-635 QDENNRIIDLRSQ
+635 QDKNNRIIDLRSQ
-648 TDLLYNDP
+648 TDLLYNDD
-656 TYGLFGTI
+656 TYGLFGSI
-664 TELACWVGMYKIK
+664 SSMDAWSGMYKIK
-677 ATYENPYDAMF
+677 AAYENPEDAMF
-688 VCTDGDNFWQP
+688 VSDKEIYWEMVSP
-699 TYPTLR
+699 TVKR
-705 KGYNWIGYPN
+705 GYNWIGYPC

-721 DQFNNLNEVNVPED
+721 DQFNTLNEWNNPSD

-772 SNGEGEKSLDMVFY
+772 SNNEEENELNLIYRYESAEEVRL
-786 PEDMAQ
+786 P
-792 ARQTKQIAAARQLE
+792 RQAAASRQLNN
-806 KKVWNYD
+806 VWNYD

-854 KGRMMISVAG
+854 NGRMMISVAG
-864 IAGEKVTFRIYNK
+864 TAGEKVSFRIYNK
-877 VTGEFADVAETVKYA
+877 ATGEFADVAETVKYA
-892 QTLGSLKAPLSL
+892 QTLGSLKAPLAL

-915 IATDKVQTEGV
+915 VAADKVQTEGI
-926 YDMNGRRV
+926 YDMNGRRI

-941 VYVVKTMVDG
+941 VYVVKTMEGG
-951 KLETKKVVVK
+951 KIVTKKVVVK

>member
-45 EEILKGVEVAAFIGD
+45 EEILKGVEVAAFIDD
-60 ECRASIVSPNA
+60 ECRASLVSPNA

-87 MDTDLNKTITF
+87 MDADLNKTITF
-98 KVNYNGLV
+98 KVSYNGLV

-129 DLPTGVSLPDP
+129 DLPTGVSMPDP

-166 TGAPL
+166 TGAPV

-197 FTVEDNKL
+197 FTVENNKL
-205 TAVQETP
+205 LAVQETQ
-212 GSYLGLTIKIISDVA
+212 GAYLGLNIMA
-227 ELELLST
+227 ELPETQVQFLST
-234 STNVVIT
+234 FTTVIIT
-241 QPVVPVASISCEPN
+241 QPVVPVASIRCAPSE
-255 VWDITTDDNLYQLE
+255 WTITTNDNLYQLDY
-269 ELNAAIT
+269 LNAAII

-285 SYTFEPADEEAA
+285 SYTFEPADEAAA

-302 GKFTDGGTYN
+302 GRFTDGGTYN

-355 LITPNIVV
+355 LVTPSIKV

-461 ADAEGL
+461 ADAEGM

-475 KAGTYTLVVT
+475 KAGTYTLLVT

-497 VVVVTPVKITFPSS
+497 VVVITPVKITFPAN

-520 ELALTFVEG
+520 EVAMTLVEG

-534 ELLEIQI
+534 ELIEIQI
-541 YFYND
+541 NYYSD
-546 IMVPGLE
+546 IMVPGLD
-553 PISYYPTTED
+553 PITYYATSED
-563 NLTWELLANLV
+563 NLTWNFLANLI
-574 GYYEMSV
+574 GYCDMAV

-587 MLNEDGSEYSQLN
+587 MLNEDGSEYTQIT
-600 VPVEVPF
+600 VPVEIPF
-607 NNQGWDWIYFPG
+607 NNAGWDWIYMPTN
-619 MYSLQ
+619 YELQ
-624 TEDGNYKPWMN
+624 NEDGSYKSWMN
-635 QDENNRIIDLRSQ
+635 RDKNNRIIDLRSQ
-648 TDLLYNDP
+648 TDLLYNDD

-664 TELACWVGMYKIK
+664 YSMNAWSGMYKIK
-677 ATYENPYDAMF
+677 AAYENPEDAMF
-688 VCTDGDNFWQP
+688 VSDMEIYWEMF
-699 TYPTLR
+699 YPTVKR
-705 KGYNWIGYPN
+705 GYNWIGYPC

-721 DQFNNLNEVNVPED
+721 DQFNTLNEWNNPSD

-772 SNGEGEKSLDMVFY
+772 SNNEEEYELDLIY
-786 PEDMAQ
+786 RPEDMAQ
-792 ARQTKQIAAARQLE
+792 ARLPRQAAASRQLHN
-806 KKVWNYD
+806 VWNYD

-864 IAGEKVTFRIYNK
+864 IAGEKVTFRLYNK

-892 QTLGSLKAPLSL
+892 QTLGSLKAPLAL

-915 IATDKVQTEGV
+915 VAADKVQTEGI

>member
-15 IASWAQNWTAPTEND
+15 IASWARNWTAPTEND

-45 EEILKGVEVAAFIGD
+45 EEILKGVEVAAFIDD
-60 ECRASIVSPNA
+60 ECRASLVSPNA

-87 MDTDLNKTITF
+87 MDADLNKTITF
-98 KVNYNGLV
+98 KVSYNGLV

-129 DLPTGVSLPDP
+129 DLPTGVSMPDP

-166 TGAPL
+166 TGAPV

-177 ESEIETELTYNWDFA
+177 ESEIETELTYKWDFA

-205 TAVQETP
+205 TAVQETQ
-212 GSYLGLTIKIISDVA
+212 GAYLGLKIMA
-227 ELELLST
+227 ELPEAQMQFLST
-234 STNVVIT
+234 FTTVIIT
-241 QPVVPVASISCEPN
+241 QPVVPVASISCTPSE
-255 VWDITTDDNLYQLE
+255 WTITTNDNLYQLND
-269 ELNAAIT
+269 LNAAIT

-285 SYTFEPADEEAA
+285 SYTFEPADEAAA

-302 GKFTDGGTYN
+302 GRFTDGGTYN

-319 DNSIYTTIVVNV
+319 DNSIYTTVVFNV
-331 VVPVDAIRPT
+331 TVPVDAIRPT

-355 LITPNIVV
+355 LVTPSIKVC
-363 YPENATNKAFHFVVS
+363 PENATNKAFHFVVS

-420 APESITVNVGESFM
+420 APESITINVGESFM

-467 DVAEGVAL
+467 DVAEGVAT
-475 KAGTYTLVVT
+475 KAGRYTLVVT
-485 CTENPKATAEIE
+485 CTENPKATAEIVI
-497 VVVVTPVKITFPSS
+497 VVLTPVKITFPSQ
-511 LTLSKFKET
+511 LELSKFKDT
-520 ELALTFVEG
+520 ELNLTFVEG

-534 ELLEIQI
+534 DLLEIQI
-541 YFYND
+541 MGSSDYISD
-546 IMVPGLE
+546 
-553 PISYYPTTED
+553 PISYNSIDED
-563 NLTWELLANLV
+563 NLSWSMRANAV
-574 GYYEMSV
+574 GYYDMAV

-587 MLNEDGSEYSQLN
+587 MLNEDGSEYTQIT
-600 VPVEVPF
+600 VPVEIPF
-607 NNQGWDWIYFPG
+607 NNAGWDWIYMPTN
-619 MYSLQ
+619 YELQ
-624 TEDGNYKPWMN
+624 NEDGSYKSWMN
-635 QDENNRIIDLRSQ
+635 RDKNNRIIDLRSQ
-648 TDLLYNDP
+648 TDLLYNDD

-664 TELACWVGMYKIK
+664 YSMNAWSGMYKIK
-677 ATYENPYDAMF
+677 DAYETPEDAMCVSDMEIYWEMF
-688 VCTDGDNFWQP
+688 
-699 TYPTLR
+699 YPTVKR
-705 KGYNWIGYPN
+705 GYNWIGYTC

-721 DQFNNLNEVNVPED
+721 DQFNTLNEWNNPSD

-772 SNGEGEKSLDMVFY
+772 SNNEEEYELDLIY
-786 PEDMAQ
+786 RPEDMAQ
-792 ARQTKQIAAARQLE
+792 ARLPRQAAASRQLHN
-806 KKVWNYD
+806 VWNYD

-864 IAGEKVTFRIYNK
+864 IAGEKVTFRLYNK

-892 QTLGSLKAPLSL
+892 QTLGSLKAPLAL

-915 IATDKVQTEGV
+915 VAADKVQTEGI

>member
-1 MKKSLLSLCLMVLA
+1 MKKSLLSLCMMLLTV
-15 IASWAQNWTAPTEND
+15 ASWAQNWTAPTEND
-30 FPHSTPVYVQVKVNG
+30 YPHSTPVYVQVKVNG
-45 EEILKGVEVAAFIGD
+45 EEMLKGVEVAAFIDD
-60 ECRASIVSPNA
+60 ECRASLQSPNA
-71 QISSNL
+71 QVSDDL

-87 MDTDLNKTITF
+87 TDADLNKTITF
-98 KVNYNGLV
+98 KVNYYGLV

-115 TGETHSEIPLVLNI
+115 TGETYSEIPLVLNI

-140 LALEAKLP
+140 LELEAKLP

-166 TGAPL
+166 TGAPV

-177 ESEIETELTYNWDFA
+177 ESEIETELTYSWDFA
-192 NSSSY
+192 NSSAY
-197 FTVEDNKL
+197 FTVENNKL
-205 TAVQETP
+205 LAVQETP
-212 GSYLGLTIKIISDVA
+212 GSYLGLKIKIISDVA
-227 ELELLST
+227 ERELCST
-234 STNVVIT
+234 FTNVVIT

-269 ELNAAIT
+269 ELNAAI
-276 VLPEDATNK
+276 VILPEDATNK
-285 SYTFEPADEEAA
+285 GYSFEPADEEAA

-302 GKFTDGGTYN
+302 GMFTDGGTYN
-312 INIVSVA
+312 INIVSQA
-319 DNSIYTTIVVNV
+319 DNSIYTTVVFNV
-331 VVPVDAIRPT
+331 TVPVVAIRPS
-341 QSSFYAI
+341 QRSFYAI

-355 LITPNIVV
+355 LITPSINV
-363 YPENATNKAFHFVVS
+363 YPENATNKAFSFVVS
-378 DEDSDAIVDGVAQ
+378 DEDSDAIVDGVAT
-391 RPGLYRL
+391 RPGVYNI
-398 TVQSDEN
+398 TIQSDEN
-405 PERQTEVTVTVNEIE
+405 PQVQTDVTVTVNEIE

-442 VLPIMETFE
+442 VLPVMETLE
-451 FAYTI
+451 FTYTI

-475 KAGTYTLVVT
+475 KAGTYTLLVT

-497 VVVVTPVKITFPSS
+497 VVVLTPVKITFPAN

-520 ELALTFVEG
+520 EVAMTLVEG

-534 ELLEIQI
+534 ELIEIQMN
-541 YFYND
+541 YYSD
-546 IMVPGLE
+546 IMVPGLD
-553 PISYYPTTED
+553 PITYYATSED
-563 NLTWELLANLV
+563 NLTWNFLANLV
-574 GYYEMSV
+574 GYCDMAV

-587 MLNEDGSEYSQLN
+587 MQNEDGYEYTQIT
-600 VPVEVPF
+600 VPVEIPF
-607 NNQGWDWIYFPG
+607 NNAGWDWIYMPTS
-619 MYSLQ
+619 YELQ
-624 TEDGNYKPWMN
+624 NEDGSYKSWMN
-635 QDENNRIIDLRSQ
+635 QDKNNRIIDLRSQ
-648 TDLLYNDP
+648 TDLLYNDD
-656 TYGLFGTI
+656 TYGLFGSI
-664 TELACWVGMYKIK
+664 SSMDAWSGMYKIK
-677 ATYENPYDAMF
+677 AAYENPEDAMF
-688 VCTDGDNFWQP
+688 VSDKEIYWEMFNP
-699 TYPTLR
+699 TVKR
-705 KGYNWIGYPN
+705 GYNWIGYPC

-721 DQFNNLNEVNVPED
+721 DQFNTLNEWNNPSD

-772 SNGEGEKSLDMVFY
+772 SNNEEENELNLIYRYESAEEVRL
-786 PEDMAQ
+786 P
-792 ARQTKQIAAARQLE
+792 RQAAASRQFNN
-806 KKVWNYD
+806 VWKYD

-854 KGRMMISVAG
+854 NGRMMISVAG
-864 IAGEKVTFRIYNK
+864 TAGEKVSFRIYNK
-877 VTGEFADVAETVKYA
+877 ATGEFADVAETVKYA
-892 QTLGSLKAPLSL
+892 QTLGSLKAPLAL

-915 IATDKVQTEGV
+915 VAADKVQTEGI
-926 YDMNGRRV
+926 YDMNGRRI

-941 VYVVKTMVDG
+941 VYVVKTMEGG
-951 KLETKKVVVK
+951 KIVTKKVVVK

>member
-60 ECRASIVSPNA
+60 ECRASLVSPNA

-87 MDTDLNKTITF
+87 MDADLNKTITF
-98 KVNYNGLV
+98 KVSYNGLV

-115 TGETHSEIPLVLNI
+115 TGETHSEIPLVLNV

-166 TGAPL
+166 TGAPV

-177 ESEIETELTYNWDFA
+177 ESEIETELTYKWDFA

-205 TAVQETP
+205 TAVQETQ
-212 GSYLGLTIKIISDVA
+212 GSYLGLNIMV
-227 ELELLST
+227 ELPETQMQFLST
-234 STNVVIT
+234 FTTVIIT
-241 QPVVPVASISCEPN
+241 QPVVPVASISCTPSE
-255 VWDITTDDNLYQLE
+255 WTITTNDNLYQLE
-269 ELNAAIT
+269 ELNAAII

-285 SYTFEPADEEAA
+285 SYTFEPADEAAA

-302 GKFTDGGTYN
+302 GRFTDGGTYN

-355 LITPNIVV
+355 LVTPSIKV

-378 DEDSDAIVDGVAQ
+378 DEDSDAIVDGVAT
-391 RPGLYRL
+391 RPGVYNIAI
-398 TVQSDEN
+398 QSDEN
-405 PERQTEVTVTVNEIE
+405 PQVQTRVTVTVNEIE
-420 APESITVNVGESFM
+420 APESVTVNVGESFM

-442 VLPIMETFE
+442 VLPIMDTFA
-451 FAYTI
+451 FTYTI

-467 DVAEGVAL
+467 DVAEGVAT

-497 VVVVTPVKITFPSS
+497 VVVLTPVKITFPSN
-511 LTLSKFKET
+511 LTLSKFKAT
-520 ELALTFVEG
+520 ELPLTFVEG

-534 ELLEIQI
+534 ELIEIQI
-541 YFYND
+541 NSNND

-553 PISYYPTTED
+553 PITYYSTSED
-563 NLTWELLANLV
+563 KLTWDLLANLI
-574 GYYEMSV
+574 GYYDLQV

-587 MLNEDGSEYSQLN
+587 MLNEEGSEYTQIT
-600 VPVEVPF
+600 VPVEIPF
-607 NNQGWDWIYFPG
+607 NNAGWDWIYMPTN
-619 MYSLQ
+619 YELQ
-624 TEDGNYKPWMN
+624 NEDGSYKSWMN
-635 QDENNRIIDLRSQ
+635 RDKNNRIIDLRSQ
-648 TDLLYNDP
+648 TDLLYNDD
-656 TYGLFGTI
+656 TYGLFGSI
-664 TELACWVGMYKIK
+664 YSMNAWSGMYKIK
-677 ATYENPYDAMF
+677 AAYENPEDAMF
-688 VCTDGDNFWQP
+688 VSDMEIYWEMF
-699 TYPTLR
+699 YPTVKR
-705 KGYNWIGYPN
+705 GYNWIGYPC

-721 DQFNNLNEVNVPED
+721 DQFNNLNEWNNPSD

-772 SNGEGEKSLDMVFY
+772 SNRDDEYELDLIY
-786 PEDMAQ
+786 RPEDMAQ
-792 ARQTKQIAAARQLE
+792 ARLPRQAAASRQLNN
-806 KKVWNYD
+806 VWKYD

-854 KGRMMISVAG
+854 NGRMMISVAG
-864 IAGEKVTFRIYNK
+864 TAGEKVTFRLYNK
-877 VTGEFADVAETVKYA
+877 MTGEFADVAETVKYA
-892 QTLGSLKAPLSL
+892 QTLGSLKAPLAL

-915 IATDKVQTEGV
+915 VATDKVQAEGI

>member
-45 EEILKGVEVAAFIGD
+45 EEILKGVEVAAFIDD
-60 ECRASIVSPNA
+60 ECRASLVSPNA

-87 MDTDLNKTITF
+87 MDADLNKTITF

-129 DLPTGVSLPDP
+129 DLPTGVSMPDP

-166 TGAPL
+166 TGAPV

-177 ESEIETELTYNWDFA
+177 ESEIETELTYKWDFA

-205 TAVQETP
+205 TAVQETQ
-212 GSYLGLTIKIISDVA
+212 GSYLGLNIMA
-227 ELELLST
+227 ELPETQMQFLST
-234 STNVVIT
+234 FTTVIIT
-241 QPVVPVASISCEPN
+241 QPVVPVASIRCAPSE
-255 VWDITTDDNLYQLE
+255 WTITTNDNLYQLE
-269 ELNAAIT
+269 ELNAAII

-285 SYTFEPADEEAA
+285 SYTFEPADEAAA

-302 GKFTDGGTYN
+302 GRFTDGGTYN

-355 LITPNIVV
+355 LVTPNIKV

-420 APESITVNVGESFM
+420 APESITINVGESFM

-467 DVAEGVAL
+467 DVAEGVAT
-475 KAGTYTLVVT
+475 KAGRYTLVVT
-485 CTENPKATAEIE
+485 CTENPKATAEIVI
-497 VVVVTPVKITFPSS
+497 VVLTPVKITFPSQ
-511 LTLSKFKET
+511 LELSKFKDT
-520 ELALTFVEG
+520 ELNLTFVEG

-534 ELLEIQI
+534 DLLEIQI
-541 YFYND
+541 MGSSDYISD
-546 IMVPGLE
+546 
-553 PISYYPTTED
+553 PISYNSIDED
-563 NLTWELLANLV
+563 NLSWSMRANAV
-574 GYYEMSV
+574 GYYDMAV
-581 LYNGEY
+581 VYNGEY
-587 MLNEDGSEYSQLN
+587 MLNEDGYESTQLT
-600 VPVEVPF
+600 VPVEIPF
-607 NNQGWDWIYFPG
+607 NHQGWDWIYMPT
-619 MYSLQ
+619 YYDLLN
-624 TEDGNYKPWMN
+624 EDGASYKSWMN
-635 QDENNRIIDLRSQ
+635 RDENNRIIDMRSQ
-648 TDLLYNDP
+648 TDLLYNDD

-664 TELACWVGMYKIK
+664 YSMEAWAGMYKIK
-677 ATYENPYDAMF
+677 ATYENPEDAMF
-688 VCTDGDNFWQP
+688 VGNKEIYWERV
-699 TYPTLR
+699 YPMVK

-721 DQFNNLNEVNVPED
+721 DQFNELNEMNRPED
-735 GDKIIGKTGFAEYDA
+735 GDKIIGKNGFAEFDA
-750 VEGLWLAQEGFT
+750 AENMWFAQDGFY

-772 SNGEGEKSLDMVFY
+772 SNSEEEEKELNFDYFTMV
-786 PEDMAQ
+786 PE
-792 ARQTKQIAAARQLE
+792 AREVAARQLE

-864 IAGEKVTFRIYNK
+864 IAGEKVTFRLYNK

-892 QTLGSLKAPLSL
+892 QTLGSLKAPLAL

-915 IATDKVQTEGV
+915 VAADKVQTEGI

>member
-15 IASWAQNWTAPTEND
+15 IASWAQNWTAPTQND

-45 EEILKGVEVAAFIGD
+45 EEILKGVEVAAFIDD
-60 ECRASIVSPNA
+60 ECRASLVSPNA

-87 MDTDLNKTITF
+87 MDADLNKTITF
-98 KVNYNGLV
+98 KVSYNGLV

-129 DLPTGVSLPDP
+129 DLPTGVSMPDP

-166 TGAPL
+166 TGAPV

-177 ESEIETELTYNWDFA
+177 ESEIETELTYKWDFA
-192 NSSSY
+192 NSSAY

-205 TAVQETP
+205 TAVQETQ
-212 GSYLGLTIKIISDVA
+212 GAYLGLNIMA
-227 ELELLST
+227 ELPETQVQFLST
-234 STNVVIT
+234 FTTVIIT

-255 VWDITTDDNLYQLE
+255 VWDITTDDNLYELE
-269 ELNAAIT
+269 ELNAAIII
-276 VLPEDATNK
+276 LPEDATNK
-285 SYTFEPADEEAA
+285 GYSFEPADEEAA

-355 LITPNIVV
+355 LVTPSIKV
-363 YPENATNKAFHFVVS
+363 YPGNATNKAFHFVVS

-405 PERQTEVTVTVNEIE
+405 PQVQTRVTITVNEIE

-475 KAGTYTLVVT
+475 NAGTYTLLVT

-497 VVVVTPVKITFPSS
+497 VVVLTPVKITFPSN
-511 LTLSKFKET
+511 LTLSKFKAT
-520 ELALTFVEG
+520 ELPLTFVEG

-534 ELLEIQI
+534 ELIEIQI
-541 YFYND
+541 NSNND

-553 PISYYPTTED
+553 PITYYSTSED
-563 NLTWELLANLV
+563 KLTWDLLANLI
-574 GYYEMSV
+574 GYYDLQV

-587 MLNEDGSEYSQLN
+587 MLNEEGSEYTQII
-600 VPVEVPF
+600 VPVEIPF
-607 NNQGWDWIYFPG
+607 NNAGWDWIYMPT
-619 MYSLQ
+619 YYELQ
-624 TEDGNYKPWMN
+624 NEDGSYKSWMN
-635 QDENNRIIDLRSQ
+635 RDKNNRIIDLRSQ
-648 TDLLYNDP
+648 TDLLYNDD

-664 TELACWVGMYKIK
+664 YSMEAWAGMYKIK
-677 ATYENPYDAMF
+677 AAYENPEDAMF
-688 VCTDGDNFWQP
+688 VSDMEIYWEMV
-699 TYPTLR
+699 YPTIKR
-705 KGYNWIGYPN
+705 GYNWIGYPC

-721 DQFNNLNEVNVPED
+721 DQFNTLNKWNNPSD

-772 SNGEGEKSLDMVFY
+772 SNNEEEYELDLIY
-786 PEDMAQ
+786 RPEDMAQ
-792 ARQTKQIAAARQLE
+792 ARLPRQAAASRQLNN
-806 KKVWNYD
+806 VWKYD

-854 KGRMMISVAG
+854 NGRMMISVAG
-864 IAGEKVTFRIYNK
+864 TAGEKVSFRIYNK
-877 VTGEFADVAETVKYA
+877 ATGEFADVAETVKYA
-892 QTLGSLKAPLSL
+892 QTLGSLKAPLAL

-915 IATDKVQTEGV
+915 VATDKVQTEGI

>member
-45 EEILKGVEVAAFIGD
+45 EEILKGAEVAAFIGD

-98 KVNYNGLV
+98 KVSYNGLV

-129 DLPTGVSLPDP
+129 DLPTGVSMPDP

-166 TGAPL
+166 TGAPV

-177 ESEIETELTYNWDFA
+177 ESEIETELTYKWDFA
-192 NSSSY
+192 NSSAY
-197 FTVEDNKL
+197 FTVENNKL
-205 TAVQETP
+205 TAVQETQ
-212 GSYLGLTIKIISDVA
+212 GAYLGLNIMA
-227 ELELLST
+227 ELPETQVQFLST
-234 STNVVIT
+234 FTTVIIT
-241 QPVVPVASISCEPN
+241 QPVVPVASISCTPSE
-255 VWDITTDDNLYQLE
+255 WTITTNDNLYQLND
-269 ELNAAIT
+269 LNAAIT

-285 SYTFEPADEEAA
+285 SYTFEPADEAAA

-302 GKFTDGGTYN
+302 GRFTDGGTYN

-355 LITPNIVV
+355 LLTPSIKV

-420 APESITVNVGESFM
+420 APESITINVGESFM

-475 KAGTYTLVVT
+475 KAGTYTLLVT

-497 VVVVTPVKITFPSS
+497 VVVLTPVKITFPSN
-511 LTLSKFKET
+511 LTLSKFKAT
-520 ELALTFVEG
+520 ELPLTFIEG

-534 ELLEIQI
+534 ELIEIQI
-541 YFYND
+541 NSYND

-553 PISYYPTTED
+553 PITYYFTSED
-563 NLTWELLANLV
+563 KLTWDLLANFV
-574 GYYEMSV
+574 GYYDLQV

-587 MLNEDGSEYSQLN
+587 MLNEDGSESTQIT
-600 VPVEVPF
+600 VPVEIPF
-607 NNQGWDWIYFPG
+607 NNAGWDWIYMPT
-619 MYSLQ
+619 YYELQ
-624 TEDGNYKPWMN
+624 NEDGSYKSWMN
-635 QDENNRIIDLRSQ
+635 RDKNNRIIDLRSQ
-648 TDLLYNDP
+648 TDLLYNDD

-664 TELACWVGMYKIK
+664 YSMEAWAGMYKIK
-677 ATYENPYDAMF
+677 AAYENPEDAMF
-688 VCTDGDNFWQP
+688 VSDMEIYWEMV
-699 TYPTLR
+699 YPTIKR
-705 KGYNWIGYPN
+705 GYNWIGYPS

-721 DQFNNLNEVNVPED
+721 DQFNNLNEWNNPSD

-772 SNGEGEKSLDMVFY
+772 SNNEEEYELDLIY
-786 PEDMAQ
+786 RPEDMAQ
-792 ARQTKQIAAARQLE
+792 ARLPRQAAASRQLNN
-806 KKVWNYD
+806 VWKYD

-864 IAGEKVTFRIYNK
+864 IAGEKVTFRLYNK

-892 QTLGSLKAPLSL
+892 QTLGSLKAPLAL

-915 IATDKVQTEGV
+915 VAADKVQTEGI